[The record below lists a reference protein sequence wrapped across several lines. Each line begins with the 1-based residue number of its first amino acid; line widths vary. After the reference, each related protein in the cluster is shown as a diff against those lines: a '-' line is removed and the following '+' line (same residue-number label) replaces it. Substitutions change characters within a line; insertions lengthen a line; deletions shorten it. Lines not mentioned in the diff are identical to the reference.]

1 MGLYADRAILELFS
15 AFIVN
20 ADHSIMWSA
29 AMTRIADR
37 VRDGVRFAIPQATE
51 WQHIGNQIN
60 AAMIATR
67 ADFVGMRF
75 AIRPQM
81 SMPSNG

>member
-37 VRDGVRFAIPQATE
+37 IRDGVRFAIPQPTE
-51 WQHIGNQIN
+51 WQHIGDEIETPFIF
-60 AAMIATR
+60 AR
-67 ADFVGMRF
+67 ANCV
-75 AIRPQM
+75 
-81 SMPSNG
+81 